1 MPVICP
7 CLSWATVDEL
17 GASGY
22 LAGYFTAQPPE
33 TTSLMLTRLM
43 MHAIGIQRFGG
54 LDVEDRT
61 SIGKILSQIAIKNNP
76 NSIFNQ

>member
-1 MPVICP
+1 
-7 CLSWATVDEL
+7 
-17 GASGY
+17 
-22 LAGYFTAQPPE
+22 
-33 TTSLMLTRLM
+33 M

-54 LDVEDRT
+54 LDAEDRT